1 MGLKKILP
9 YAFFSIVFSA
19 WFISMLMVYLPTTNW
34 VTPTFPVAIDVNI
47 KTLFLALTVLTA
59 LTSMLMGLKFM
70 GKLPQIRKKLH
81 V

>member
-1 MGLKKILP
+1 
-9 YAFFSIVFSA
+9 
-19 WFISMLMVYLPTTNW
+19 
-34 VTPTFPVAIDVNI
+34 
-47 KTLFLALTVLTA
+47 LFLALTVLTA